1 MARKTRMVETRM
13 LSEYLLQAYGS
24 FVSIIDVPL
33 GVVDSAL
40 MATVGYQGAIS
51 RSRPFRPRVDAIVIL
66 PRYLVLIEAK
76 VWQPVLG
83 MGKLRLYRSPVP
95 FTPELKNYV
104 VTPPLLPGHERSGL
118 KLGVNDLTQRE
129 IILELVVGQT
139 TTNWEIMA
147 RGDNI
152 KLVVY
157 NPPWLQEVVDGMN
170 KYWTPE
176 YQAARQEKLALR
188 EHFGLE

>member
-1 MARKTRMVETRM
+1 MARKSRQVETRM
-13 LSEYLLQAYGS
+13 LSEYLLKTYSS
-24 FVSIIDVPL
+24 FVQIIDVPL
-33 GVVDSAL
+33 GPIDEGL
-40 MATVGYQGAIS
+40 MASVGYQGAIS

-95 FTPELKNYV
+95 FTPELKNYI
-104 VTPPLLPGHERSGL
+104 VTAPLLSGHVASGL
-118 KLGVNDLTQRE
+118 QLGSNDLTTRE
-129 IILELVVGQT
+129 ISLEIVCGQT
-139 TTNWEIMA
+139 TSAWEIMA

-152 KLVVY
+152 ALKIY
-157 NPPWLQEVVDGMN
+157 NPPWLQEVVDSMN
-170 KYWTPE
+170 RYWTPE